1 MRQCLARK
9 RAAGGAAAAGSDML
23 DGTGTTVVRRWRSGG
38 VVEEAVGVHIL
49 GIDTATP
56 VTSVAIGS
64 ESGVVAAFDVRRER
78 GHAAVL
84 APAVGWLLGN
94 AGLDG
99 AAIGG
104 IAVGTGPGLFSG
116 LRVGISSAK
125 ALAQA
130 WGTPMVGVSSLDL
143 LAFAN
148 RHTHLTVCAV
158 IDGKRGEVFAAF
170 YRPAPGGVLRVGD
183 CQVVRPDQ
191 LAAAIQA
198 RNEDVLLVGDGARA
212 YPEAFARLGDCHLG
226 PVSQAAPSAAAL
238 VELAVPRFQ
247 REEFVQP
254 FDIHPLYLRR
264 PDVDPN
270 ARARP
275 GWREPT
281 RAGSTAV
288 RRDPE

>member
-1 MRQCLARK
+1 MY
-9 RAAGGAAAAGSDML
+9 
-23 DGTGTTVVRRWRSGG
+23 
-38 VVEEAVGVHIL
+38 IL

-64 ESGVVAAFDVRRER
+64 ESGVVAAFEVRRER

-84 APAVGWLLGN
+84 TPAVRWLLDA
-94 AGLDG
+94 AGLEG
-99 AAIGG
+99 AALGG
-104 IAVGTGPGLFSG
+104 VAVGTGPGLFSG

-130 WGTPMVGVSSLDL
+130 WGRPMIGVPTLDL

-148 RHTHLTVCAV
+148 RHTHLTICAA
-158 IDGKRGEVFAAF
+158 IDAKRGEVFATF
-170 YRPAPGGVLRVGD
+170 YRPAPGGVVRVND
-183 CQVVRPDQ
+183 FQVVRPDQ
-191 LAAAIQA
+191 LAAAIEA

-212 YPEAFARLGDCHLG
+212 YPEAFSRIGDCHLG

-238 VELAVPRFQ
+238 VELAVPRFE

-254 FDIHPLYLRR
+254 FDVHPLYLRR

-270 ARARP
+270 ARVPVRSAWDAEDAPDR
-275 GWREPT
+275 GV
-281 RAGSTAV
+281 AGTG
-288 RRDPE
+288 EM